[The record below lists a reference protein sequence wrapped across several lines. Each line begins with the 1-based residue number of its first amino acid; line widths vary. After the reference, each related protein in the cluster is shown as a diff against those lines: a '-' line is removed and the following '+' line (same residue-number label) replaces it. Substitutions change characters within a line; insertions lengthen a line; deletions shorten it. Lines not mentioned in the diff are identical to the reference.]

1 MATIE
6 PAARGAL
13 AKHPAAQAFA
23 REVLR
28 VHRRYATE
36 VVGAYSLC
44 PFMKDPDTAFGH
56 FCVMLDPEPNPST
69 TLDAILEAQSSVI
82 HVIFPCAS
90 APTGAFEKFA
100 GSMRESLRSWIPRPP
115 VMAVFHPELSGD
127 FSTSHRL
134 VGFVRRAPDPFIQ
147 LVPEGLHEGGTVF
160 VDSYVAMPKLPAEQ
174 NFDRLRDPRDRERL
188 SAALAD
194 IREDRDRSYAPFLNE
209 LLGRA

>member
-90 APTGAFEKFA
+90 APTA
-100 GSMRESLRSWIPRPP
+100 GRRP
-115 VMAVFHPELSGD
+115 
-127 FSTSHRL
+127 
-134 VGFVRRAPDPFIQ
+134 
-147 LVPEGLHEGGTVF
+147 
-160 VDSYVAMPKLPAEQ
+160 
-174 NFDRLRDPRDRERL
+174 
-188 SAALAD
+188 
-194 IREDRDRSYAPFLNE
+194 
-209 LLGRA
+209 